1 MASEDRCSE
10 RERDKIMEGGVGTAE
25 RWGNQTVASKCVE
38 NTEEPIVSFFS
49 LELQLTATTAEL

>member
-1 MASEDRCSE
+1 MG
-10 RERDKIMEGGVGTAE
+10 GGVGTAE